1 MYRHSTQGLG
11 QDGTPTI
18 ANDVV
23 RMFMMLVLGATVP
36 ACNRHAVS
44 ITKTATD
51 MLYHKSATDWA
62 IGITKTATDWAI
74 CITKTATDWPIGITK
89 TTTDWPIGITK
100 TTTDTL

>member
-44 ITKTATD
+44 
-51 MLYHKSATDWA
+51 M
-62 IGITKTATDWAI
+62 TKTATDWAI
-74 CITKTATDWPIGITK
+74 NITKTAKDM
-89 TTTDWPIGITK
+89 
-100 TTTDTL
+100 L